1 MGNLSLRA
9 KIILLVLVALL
20 GMTII
25 SIFSINATKRDLTEG
40 RKEII
45 KSLVEGG
52 RNLLEYYHGLEKSGA
67 LSREEAQK
75 QAAEAVGAAKYGG
88 ADGKTEYLYIWTNK
102 GVGVMH
108 VNRSLIGQDML
119 EKVKDGQGRFT
130 LKDIMAAVQA
140 TPRGAYVDTAFPRPG
155 GKEPMPK
162 LQYVAAFE
170 PWGWVVG
177 TGLYMDDLEAE
188 FRNRMMRDVIIA
200 LVLLVVIGGVGF
212 SVSGSVLRQVGGEPG
227 EAIDLM
233 ARAAAGDLTVD
244 VKSAPKGSML
254 ASFGE
259 MLVSLRSM
267 VTEIHSGSSKLINGA
282 ERINTASREVATA
295 SQHQADATSAMAAAI
310 EEMTVSINHISDT
323 ANETERAS
331 EAAAQ
336 DAADGETKVQ
346 TATGE
351 INKIATSVG
360 EASQKIRELAQR
372 ADQVSS
378 IAGVIKEIAAQTNLL
393 ALNAAIEA
401 ARAGEQ
407 GRGFAVVADEVRKL
421 AERTSAATVE
431 IEQMI
436 GGIQS
441 DTESVVLVMD
451 AALPQVESGV
461 QLAEGAAQ
469 SLRDIRDGASA
480 TLTRIREVADSTK
493 EQSIASTS
501 IAQQVEHI
509 AQMVEQTSAA
519 MNSTAATAHEL
530 EQLASELNRLV
541 GRFRC

>member
-9 KIILLVLVALL
+9 KIVALVLAALV
-20 GMTII
+20 GMSII
-25 SIFSINATKRDLTEG
+25 TVVSVNALKRDLTDG
-40 RKEII
+40 RKEVI
-45 KSLVEGG
+45 KSVVEGG
-52 RNLLEYYHGLEKSGA
+52 YNLLVYYHELEKAGK
-67 LSREEAQK
+67 LTREEAQK
-75 QAAEAVGAAKYGG
+75 QAAEAIGAARYGG
-88 ADGKTEYLYIWTNK
+88 ADSKTEYLYIWTMK
-102 GVGVMH
+102 GVSVMH

-119 EKVKDGQGRFT
+119 EKIKDGQGRYT
-130 LKDIMAAVQA
+130 IKDILASLQSQKA
-140 TPRGAYVDTAFPRPG
+140 AYVDTSFPRPG
-155 GKEPMPK
+155 AKEPVDK
-162 LQYVAAFE
+162 LQYVMKFE
-170 PWGWVVG
+170 PWGWLVG
-177 TGLYMDDLEAE
+177 TGLYMDDVAAE
-188 FRNRMMRDVIIA
+188 FKRRALFDLAIA
-200 LVLLVVIGGVGF
+200 LALLAVIGGIGF
-212 SVSGSVLRQVGGEPG
+212 SVARSVLRQVGGEPG
-227 EAIDLM
+227 EAIELM

-244 VKSAPKGSML
+244 VHKAPKGSML

-259 MLVSLRSM
+259 MLVSLRNM
-267 VTEIHSGSSKLINGA
+267 VTEIHTGSNKLIKDA
-282 ERINTASREVATA
+282 ERINTAAREVALA

-310 EEMTVSINHISDT
+310 EEMTVSINHISETAIDT
-323 ANETERAS
+323 EKAS
-331 EAAAQ
+331 EVAAEVAER
-336 DAADGETKVQ
+336 GEQQVQ

-351 INKIATSVG
+351 INKIAHSVG

-378 IAGVIKEIAAQTNLL
+378 IAGVIKEIAGQTNLL

-441 DTESVVLVMD
+441 DTESVVAVMD

-461 QLAEGAAQ
+461 QLADGAAQ
-469 SLRDIRDGASA
+469 SLRDIREGAA
-480 TLTRIREVADSTK
+480 GTLTRIREVADSTK

-509 AQMVEQTSAA
+509 AQMVEETSAA
-519 MNSTAATAHEL
+519 MNSTATTASDL
-530 EQLASELNRLV
+530 ETLAGELNRLV